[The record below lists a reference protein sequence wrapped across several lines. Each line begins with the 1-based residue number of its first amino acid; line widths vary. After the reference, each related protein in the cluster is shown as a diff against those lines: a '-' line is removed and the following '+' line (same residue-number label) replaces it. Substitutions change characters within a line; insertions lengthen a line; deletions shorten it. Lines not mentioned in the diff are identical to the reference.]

1 MKSINTIPILDIKKG
16 QLLIAEPSIIG
27 DVSFNR
33 SIILLADHGLE
44 GSIGFIMNKPLKYR
58 LDDLIP
64 EIDSNFK
71 VYNGGPV
78 QQDNL
83 YYIHSIPELI
93 PNSIEISRGL
103 YWSGNFDHVTKLISD
118 NKIKENEIR
127 FFLGYSGW
135 DYEQLD
141 SELSSNTWI
150 LTENSHQEDIIQAV
164 DELFWKNKMVA
175 MGDAYSIWSNAPENP
190 IYN

>member
-118 NKIKENEIR
+118 HKIKENEIR